1 MEKDATGLY
10 LTGHPLTPYKD
21 YYKPLKCVRIDRV
34 LAAVEEGRKLA
45 EQQNA

>member
-1 MEKDATGLY
+1 MNVLQAAKI
-10 LTGHPLTPYKD
+10 
-21 YYKPLKCVRIDRV
+21 RIRSM